1 VCGIAGIVGARAGT
15 EAIDTMIERLH
26 HRGPDDRGR
35 WEAPGVSLGHT
46 RLAILDLSP
55 AGHQPMVLD
64 DYVITYN
71 GEIYNFEELRAS
83 LPGPFVSTSDTEV
96 LLHLYRE
103 YGDRCVEHLHGM
115 FAFAI
120 WDQRRQRLFAAR
132 DRLGIK
138 PFHYRADD
146 AGFAFASELNA
157 LVDGAP
163 LTVDRDAIT
172 DFLTYGY
179 VPAPRTVYS
188 EVRKLPP
195 AHTLIW
201 ESGTVR
207 LARYWEPSAEIRITD
222 PHDAQQCLDELLG
235 RVVPEQTIADVP
247 VGVFLSGGLDSA
259 LVSYYAGNVTTF
271 TLDFDLAD
279 RSELDAA
286 RAVATHLGV
295 PHQFDTARGADVD
308 AALDILTTVYGEP
321 FADSAAWSAYLVC
334 QLARRHV
341 TVALSGDGGDEVF
354 CGYSR
359 YWKGVGPRSNFATR
373 ALAAWLPP
381 LGRPG
386 YMMQRRALTGLEG
399 HQILMGGFTP
409 RQLDE
414 LLHPHYRQRRDDDL
428 WFYRQY
434 WRDDLPPLQRMR
446 WLDLHTNLPERMLVK
461 VDRAS
466 MAHSLEVRPPLLDHR
481 LVELALS
488 ISPQVF
494 VNHDAKR
501 GKQVLRD
508 LMAPRLPPGHL
519 DRPKRGFGL
528 PVRRWLQRSPDVVE
542 DASKRL
548 IEAGILKKPLSAGLS
563 RVWFLL
569 ILDRWL
575 QAH

>member
-1 VCGIAGIVGARAGT
+1 MTARL
-15 EAIDTMIERLH
+15 R
-26 HRGPDDRGR
+26 HRGPDDSGL
-35 WEAPGVSLGHT
+35 WEAPGVALGHT

-55 AGHQPMVLD
+55 AGHQPMVLG

-71 GEIYNFEELRAS
+71 GEIYNFRELRAR
-83 LPGPFVSTSDTEV
+83 LPGPFLSASDTEV

-103 YGDRCVEHLHGM
+103 HGENCVDLLHGM

-120 WDQRRQRLFAAR
+120 WDQRQGRLFAAR

-138 PFHYRADD
+138 PFYYRADRH
-146 AGFAFASELNA
+146 GIAFASELKA
-157 LVDGAP
+157 LVDGGQV
-163 LTVDRDAIT
+163 TIDRSALR

-179 VPAPRTVYS
+179 VPTPKTAYKQIA
-188 EVRKLPP
+188 KLPP
-195 AHTLIW
+195 AHTLTW
-201 ESGTVR
+201 EQGR
-207 LARYWEPSAEIRITD
+207 LHLARYWEPSAQITITE
-222 PHDAQQCLDELLG
+222 PAEARARLDELLR
-235 RVVPEQTIADVP
+235 RVVPEETIADVP

-259 LVSYYAGNVTTF
+259 LISYYAGKVTTF

-279 RSELDAA
+279 RSELEAA

-295 PHQFDTARGADVD
+295 PHSFDTASGADVH
-308 AALDILTTVYGEP
+308 AALDILPRVYDEP

-359 YWKGVGPRSNFATR
+359 YWKGVGPRSNAATR
-373 ALAAWLPP
+373 LLARWLPP
-381 LGRPG
+381 LSRAGFAL
-386 YMMQRRALTGLEG
+386 QRWGLTGLEG
-399 HQILMGGFTP
+399 HLALMGGFTP
-409 RQLDE
+409 PQLDV
-414 LLHPHYRQRRDDDL
+414 LLHPDYRMAGEDEL
-428 WFYRQY
+428 WFYRRY
-434 WRDDLPPLQRMR
+434 WREDLEPAQRMR

-488 ISPQVF
+488 IDPALL
-494 VNHDAKR
+494 VNRAAGR
-501 GKQVLRD
+501 GKQLVRD
-508 LMAPRLPPGHL
+508 LMTPHLPAGHL
-519 DRPKRGFGL
+519 QRPKRGFGL
-528 PVRRWLQRSPDVVE
+528 PVRRWLNRSPAVLE
-542 DASKRL
+542 AASKRL
-548 IEAGILKKPLSAGLS
+548 LEVGILRRPLSAGLR

-575 QAH
+575 LTH